1 MKREAKKEFVENIK
15 NIVNEN
21 NLILVFH
28 YRGLSMSE
36 MSDLRVQS
44 FNSGSN
50 IRVTKNRLTK
60 IALADT
66 DKSELSD
73 LFEGPT
79 AIAYSNDPVELT
91 KLLADFSKTNEKL
104 AIIGGIM
111 NKEILTVEKII
122 ELSKL
127 PSLDETRAKLIG
139 LLNAPAQR
147 ITGLV
152 AAPAGK
158 VANVINAFSKSN

>member
-91 KLLADFSKTNEKL
+91 KLLANFSKTNEKL

-111 NKEILTVEKII
+111 SKEILTVEKII

-127 PSLDETRAKLIG
+127 PSLDESRAKLIG

>member
-50 IRVTKNRLTK
+50 IRVTDR
-60 IALADT
+60 
-66 DKSELSD
+66 KS
-73 LFEGPT
+73 
-79 AIAYSNDPVELT
+79 V
-91 KLLADFSKTNEKL
+91 
-104 AIIGGIM
+104 
-111 NKEILTVEKII
+111 V
-122 ELSKL
+122 
-127 PSLDETRAKLIG
+127 
-139 LLNAPAQR
+139 
-147 ITGLV
+147 
-152 AAPAGK
+152 
-158 VANVINAFSKSN
+158 